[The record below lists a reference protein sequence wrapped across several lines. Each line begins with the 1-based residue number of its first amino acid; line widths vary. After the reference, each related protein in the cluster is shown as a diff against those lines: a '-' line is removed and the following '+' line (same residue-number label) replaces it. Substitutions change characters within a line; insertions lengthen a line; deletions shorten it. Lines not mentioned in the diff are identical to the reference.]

1 MARRRRTKKRSGAE
15 SLVALL
21 TLGLIVL
28 AILWVTVAAFARAN
42 PVGAMKLL
50 ALLALA
56 LAVSSGVF
64 VWWRVRSRS
73 RFLAR
78 ARTLNDLLLLTPT
91 QFEYAVM
98 ELLRAWGYRE
108 VRHTGGGGDLAAD
121 LTCRTPDGSDRVV
134 VQCKRY
140 APGKA
145 VGSPEVQL
153 FIGMLTVHHR
163 AQVGIFVTTSSYTRP
178 ALALA
183 QQHNLRMIDGA
194 QLAAYLQ
201 QAQAQRQRSA

>member
-1 MARRRRTKKRSGAE
+1 MVARRRRSRKRSGAE

-28 AILWVTVAAFARAN
+28 AILWETGAAFVRAN
-42 PVGAMKLL
+42 PMAAL
-50 ALLALA
+50 AFVALVALA
-56 LAVSSGVF
+56 LAVAAGAF
-64 VWWRVRSRS
+64 VWWRVRSRG
-73 RFLAR
+73 RFLAQ
-78 ARTLNDLLLLTPT
+78 ARTLNDLLQLTPT

-98 ELLRAWGYRE
+98 ELLRVCGYRE

-121 LTCRTPDGSDRVV
+121 LTCRTPDGRERVV

-140 APGKA
+140 APGKS
-145 VGSPEVQL
+145 VGSSEVQT

-163 AQVGIFVTTSSYTRP
+163 AQVGIFVTTSSYTQP

-183 QQHNLRMIDGA
+183 QQHNLRLVDGA
-194 QLAAYLQ
+194 QIAAYLL
-201 QAQAQRQRSA
+201 QAQAQRRPA